1 MVKVRKQKVRF
12 RKKNRRLSQGRSSLH
27 IKAVGR
33 FLVTLLLLGVIGAGL
48 ARLKY
53 MFVDSDYFM
62 VKEINIQLYDDKGA
76 SRESSLQD
84 IDDGQI
90 IGASIFLI
98 DLKDLKEKIEAQH
111 PEFKDVVVRRV
122 LPDKLLVGGTLRKVL
137 AQIRSD
143 RYYFVDEDGI
153 LLPDIKNFPDK
164 DLPIITGIG
173 INLAKVQNAN
183 LNKFEKDRLK
193 KALGLIKEIDSVE
206 GLQEFNLKV
215 VDITD
220 PGNLSFWFEAV
231 NVEVK
236 IGNADFGARLKV
248 LATVFDQIGSDSD
261 KFKYI
266 DLRFEDPII
275 GPR

>member
-1 MVKVRKQKVRF
+1 
-12 RKKNRRLSQGRSSLH
+12 
-27 IKAVGR
+27 
-33 FLVTLLLLGVIGAGL
+33 LLLGVIGAGL